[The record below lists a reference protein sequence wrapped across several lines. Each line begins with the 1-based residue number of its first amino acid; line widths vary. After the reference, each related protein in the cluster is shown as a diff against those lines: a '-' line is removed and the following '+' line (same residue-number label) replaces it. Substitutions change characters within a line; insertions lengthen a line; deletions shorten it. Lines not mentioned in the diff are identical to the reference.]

1 MDFGDL
7 LLLSTMTLATT
18 GTDGDPHA
26 ADVYFAADEELNLY
40 FFSDP
45 VSQHGV
51 DIARNVSAAVTI
63 HPECQGWEGIY
74 GLQLRGE
81 VRRVKPDME
90 WDLAWKRYVA
100 KFPFVSELKA
110 VVEQNQLFVFHPH
123 WIRLV
128 DNRRG
133 FGYKE
138 EWIRIPEGRLETS
151 GNRWLRTQP
160 EIDLP
165 GEMGG

>member
-1 MDFGDL
+1 
-7 LLLSTMTLATT
+7 MTLATS
-18 GTDGDPHA
+18 GPDGVPHA

-45 VSQHGV
+45 LSQHGV
-51 DIARNVSAAVTI
+51 DIARNGSAAVTI
-63 HPECQGWEGIY
+63 HPDCQGWEGIR

-81 VRRVKPDME
+81 VGRVESGME
-90 WDLAWKRYVA
+90 WDLTWNRYVA
-100 KFPFVSELKA
+100 KFPFASELREIVA
-110 VVEQNQLFVFHPH
+110 LNQLFVFHPH

-138 EWIRIPEGRLETS
+138 EW
-151 GNRWLRTQP
+151 LRTSNKLPEAPGNKWSRIQP
-160 EIDLP
+160 EIDHP
-165 GEMGG
+165 GEIGG